1 MKIDLD
7 KESKKTIILTSVS
20 FFLFVF
26 LIKASDMN
34 LDRLVILQNQF
45 MKVLFGSQPEFLS
58 LSLILQLLLAMIFLT
73 LSLAFLASYGAKKD
87 KYQVGLVAAIISSI
101 GLIAAIPTM
110 LSLFIA
116 AAVLVAFPFTVSASN
131 TYYSELKKWK
141 FFRIGSN
148 AAGKALLIINLIVGL
163 GILIAISLN
172 SVHYTEIFKA
182 DIRETITSATL
193 NTVGI
198 DSPLVREQVERVC
211 ASENILY
218 EICIATHQI
227 GQRIVMIVYVQ
238 GEYRD
243 RIRSWLFAALGDA
256 GNHSLEVQPLTR
268 EQYFDLHKRKN
279 GQQPLARAT
288 QAL

>member
-87 KYQVGLVAAIISSI
+87 KYQVGLIAAIISSI

-198 DSPLVREQVERVC
+198 DSPLVREQVERRTAELVDKSPLLQSYFRWLPVLTPLSLWL
-211 ASENILY
+211 AFEFLRSLLLANVAGIFTSILL
-218 EICIATHQI
+218 
-227 GQRIVMIVYVQ
+227 
-238 GEYRD
+238 
-243 RIRSWLFAALGDA
+243 RIR
-256 GNHSLEVQPLTR
+256 
-268 EQYFDLHKRKN
+268 KN
-279 GQQPLARAT
+279 
-288 QAL
+288 

>member
-87 KYQVGLVAAIISSI
+87 KYQVGLIAAIISSI

-172 SVHYTEIFKA
+172 SVHYTDIFKA

-193 NTVGI
+193 NTVDI
-198 DSPLVREQVERVC
+198 DSPIIREQVEKRTAELVDESPLLQSYFRWLPLLTPLSLWL
-211 ASENILY
+211 AFEFLRSLLLANVAGIFTSILL
-218 EICIATHQI
+218 
-227 GQRIVMIVYVQ
+227 
-238 GEYRD
+238 
-243 RIRSWLFAALGDA
+243 RIR
-256 GNHSLEVQPLTR
+256 
-268 EQYFDLHKRKN
+268 KN
-279 GQQPLARAT
+279 
-288 QAL
+288 